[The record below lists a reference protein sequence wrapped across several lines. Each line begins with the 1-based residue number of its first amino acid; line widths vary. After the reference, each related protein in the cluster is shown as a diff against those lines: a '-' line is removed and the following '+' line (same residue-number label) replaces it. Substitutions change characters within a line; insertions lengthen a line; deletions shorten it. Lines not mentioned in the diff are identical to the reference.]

1 MASRIISVPSSS
13 FTNTPSSFL
22 TQPMLQTN
30 ITQERVQAVR
40 PLYSSSHRFS
50 ISSVPPSDIVYITSH
65 SDTIT
70 GEDIVLWED
79 IVTVFKHASYVR
91 HEAKVLSFLKGSD
104 FRTIEPRR
112 ILAAPNSILEVVI
125 EGQPG
130 LPELDAFNPTP
141 LPMRDLNKRSPEYN
155 PSTKNRPVSMARA
168 PQLNGNNNN
177 RLSNNNTDNDLYK
190 KLPRVPHGQAE
201 DITDIFTRAILG
213 DASARISIAELYK
226 EGEEVP
232 QDYERAMEW
241 YMQAANQ
248 GDPTAQWNV
257 GLLFHHGLGVT
268 EDFLKAMAWYRKAAR
283 QGYAGAQYSIAR
295 MFEYGQGV
303 PKDESKAVE
312 WYFKA
317 AENGHVPA
325 QQYLRYRR
333 DHTNDRAMPR
343 PHSLLLKSIE

>member
-1 MASRIISVPSSS
+1 MASRI
-13 FTNTPSSFL
+13 TPSPSLIYNPSLSL
-22 TQPMLQTN
+22 TQPILHTR
-30 ITQERVQAVR
+30 TTPERAQAVR

-50 ISSVPPSDIVYITSH
+50 VSSVPPSDTVYIASH

-70 GEDIVLWED
+70 GKDIVLWED
-79 IVTVFKHASYVR
+79 ILSVFKHASYVR

-104 FRTIEPRR
+104 FRTLEPRR

-141 LPMRDLNKRSPEYN
+141 SPIRDLIKRSPEYH
-155 PSTKNRPVSMARA
+155 PSQKQRPMSMPHAS
-168 PQLNGNNNN
+168 QLNGNNSN
-177 RLSNNNTDNDLYK
+177 RSSIHNTNNDLYK
-190 KLPRVPHGQAE
+190 KLPRVPQCPPAE
-201 DITDIFTRAILG
+201 DITDIFNRAILG
-213 DASARISIAELYK
+213 DATAQISIAELYK

-241 YMQAANQ
+241 YIQAANQ
-248 GDPTAQWNV
+248 GDPTAQWNI
-257 GLLFHHGLGVT
+257 GSLFHHGLGVSK
-268 EDFLKAMAWYRKAAR
+268 DFLKAMAWYRKAAR

-325 QQYLRYRR
+325 QQHLRYRR
-333 DHTNDRAMPR
+333 EHTSDKAMPR
-343 PHSLLLKSIE
+343 PQSLLLKSIE

>member
-1 MASRIISVPSSS
+1 MLH
-13 FTNTPSSFL
+13 TNT
-22 TQPMLQTN
+22 
-30 ITQERVQAVR
+30 TQERVQALR
-40 PLYSSSHRFS
+40 PLYSRSHRFS
-50 ISSVPPSDIVYITSH
+50 ISSVPPSDVVYITSH

-70 GEDIVLWED
+70 GKDIVLWED
-79 IVTVFKHASYVR
+79 ILSVFKHASYVR
-91 HEAKVLSFLKGSD
+91 HEAKALSFLKGND
-104 FRTIEPRR
+104 FRTLEPRR

-141 LPMRDLNKRSPEYN
+141 SPLLRLNKRSPEYH
-155 PSTKNRPVSMARA
+155 PSTKHRPVSMSRA
-168 PQLNGNNNN
+168 PQLNGNNNSN
-177 RLSNNNTDNDLYK
+177 RSSYNSTNSDHYRE
-190 KLPRVPHGQAE
+190 LPRVPHGQAE
-201 DITDIFTRAILG
+201 DITEIFTRAILG
-213 DASARISIAELYK
+213 DTSAQISIAELYK

-241 YMQAANQ
+241 YLQAANQ
-248 GDPTAQWNV
+248 GDPTAQWNI
-257 GLLFHHGLGVT
+257 GSLFHHGLGVS
-268 EDFLKAMAWYRKAAR
+268 ENFLKAMAWYRKAAR

-295 MFEYGQGV
+295 MFEYGHGV

-333 DHTNDRAMPR
+333 EHTNDKATPR
-343 PHSLLLKSIE
+343 PHSLLLKAIE